1 MSSGTLFILSAP
13 SGAGKTSLLRAL
25 RERDHE
31 LHVSVSHTTRAIRPG
46 ETDGVHYHF
55 VDQDEF
61 MRKVDAGD
69 FLEHAQVFGNYYG
82 TDEGSVRCQLEAGQD
97 TVLEI
102 DWQGARQVR
111 RRFPEAVSIFV
122 LPPSPEALRERLG
135 NRGQDS
141 ETVIRERLS
150 QAVNEMSHYVEFDYL
165 VINDLFDR
173 ALDELAAIVLSQ
185 RLRLMRQTERHGE
198 TIGRLLQGGLS
209 PDSGP

>member
-25 RERDHE
+25 RERDRE
-31 LHVSVSHTTRAIRPG
+31 LHVSVSHTTRPRRPG
-46 ETDGVHYHF
+46 EEDGVHYYF
-55 VDQDEF
+55 VGQDEF
-61 MRKVDAGD
+61 MGKVDRGD

-82 TDEGSVRCQLEAGQD
+82 TDEDSVRRQLQEGRD

-111 RRFPEAVSIFV
+111 LRFPEAVSVFI
-122 LPPSPEALRERLG
+122 LPPGPEALRERLG

-141 ETVIRERLS
+141 ETIIRERMS

-165 VINDLFDR
+165 VINDQFDR
-173 ALDELAAIVLSQ
+173 ALDDLAAIVVSQ

-198 TIGRLLQGGLS
+198 TLRRLLQGAS
-209 PDSGP
+209 